1 MYSSTMKFTISEF
14 NKKYPTDDTCL
25 DELFIARYEHIK
37 ECPSFKKETKFN
49 RIKTRKCCC
58 CQFCGFQLHPVAN
71 TIFHKSDTPLKNWFF
86 ALYLFSTS
94 KNGVSAMEL
103 QRQLGVTY
111 KCAWR
116 ISKADTN
123 TL

>member
-1 MYSSTMKFTISEF
+1 MKFTISEF
-14 NKKYPTDDTCL
+14 NKKYLTDDAGL
-25 DELFIARYEHIK
+25 DELFTARYGHIK
-37 ECPSFKKETKFN
+37 DCQKCKKETKFN
-49 RIKTRKCCC
+49 RIKERKCYC